1 MPAKNL
7 ISFRKGTSNQW
18 IGATTPLANGEPGYD
33 TDTLRLKIGDGTTA
47 WSGLNYVGLAGIG
60 TSGYLSKFNSS
71 QGVANSLIFDDG
83 TRVGIGTTSPIS
95 RLQVSG
101 LVTANSG
108 NFTNSLT
115 VNGDQNIIGSLSIDS
130 IKIDD
135 RSIRSY
141 DDFLIDGECCDR
153 QLTDLYIN
161 PDGTTT
167 YIGPNPGWDS
177 STGGSGLWPAY
188 LGLSPPDVDIGVVST
203 GIYTSKLMLGQYYNV
218 DNGAIFPGAVIIDG
232 NSIKIQGSSSE
243 TETFRAVS
251 NSGVNIQGKTTIMD
265 IPEDSINELPAVGA
279 SLGIGTS
286 FPRGSLDILGDV
298 YTDGEANINGNT
310 NINGE
315 LRIANGVV
323 YVYQTDSDY
332 SSVLG
337 PRGLKLFDNTIDVEV
352 TQVDTN
358 LGGYDFTPSG
368 FLTANGFT
376 VLGGSGP
383 IIFNNLP
390 EDNDIV
396 LFSNFENP
404 VNNGIYRL
412 EQIPDSDPEYPQY
425 KFKAIRATSY
435 TNGSSIPNRYGVR
448 VNDDNSRKFILNRY
462 SNGNSIIGTDP
473 LVFEYDS
480 GDEVMTIQDSL
491 DVDFV
496 GAIAAKA
503 KYFRIKHPDP
513 NSPYS
518 VLQYGSLESPYNGI
532 RLTGKDKLNKGICE
546 VRLPNYLKHLIHEE
560 DISIQLTNKG
570 HHKILYVDKI
580 DLNNSAFTVKG
591 YRSKTGGPFEF
602 FWTFS
607 GVRKDIDPLIVEH

>member
-18 IGATTPLANGEPGYD
+18 ISASTPLASGEPGYD
-33 TDTLRLKIGDGTTA
+33 ITNNILKIGNGTDLWSSLKSVVDIQKDVSISGIINAKSIILGNKPTPNWNSYSTYNKFDIVKYQNDLYVALINFTTECPGGVGPEGWQCCQDNIYTA
-47 WSGLNYVGLAGIG
+47 PTAADCPGFGQLPQFTSFSPTGYPNGWSLMGSGDLQSSNICTKDLFVEKLKVGNNSIIETNVYSSSASINHTSIGL
-60 TSGYLSKFNSS
+60 LSPS
-71 QGVANSLIFDDG
+71 QGK
-83 TRVGIGTTSPIS
+83 
-95 RLQVSG
+95 
-101 LVTANSG
+101 
-108 NFTNSLT
+108 FTNLFTNGSINVSNGT
-115 VNGDQNIIGSLSIDS
+115 INVNELNSQYS
-130 IKIDD
+130 
-135 RSIRSY
+135 
-141 DDFLIDGECCDR
+141 
-153 QLTDLYIN
+153 
-161 PDGTTT
+161 
-167 YIGPNPGWDS
+167 
-177 STGGSGLWPAY
+177 A
-188 LGLSPPDVDIGVVST
+188 VVSS
-203 GIYTSKLMLGQYYNV
+203 Y
-218 DNGAIFPGAVIIDG
+218 
-232 NSIKIQGSSSE
+232 
-243 TETFRAVS
+243 
-251 NSGVNIQGKTTIMD
+251 
-265 IPEDSINELPAVGA
+265 
-279 SLGIGTS
+279 
-286 FPRGSLDILGDV
+286 
-298 YTDGEANINGNT
+298 
-310 NINGE
+310 
-315 LRIANGVV
+315 
-323 YVYQTDSDY
+323 
-332 SSVLG
+332 
-337 PRGLKLFDNTIDVEV
+337 GLKLFDNTIDAEV

-448 VNDDNSRKFILNRY
+448 VNDNNSRKFILNRY

-580 DLNNSAFTVKG
+580 DLNNSSFTVKG